1 MDINQNNLS
10 SAICDLEDI
19 KRFLEF
25 KKLLNEPKDNEGTQI
40 TINDCIEDIM
50 SFLNELEN

>member
-19 KRFLEF
+19 KRFLQF
-25 KKLLNEPKDNEGTQI
+25 KKLLNEPKDNEGTEI
-40 TINDCIEDIM
+40 TIDDCIEDIM
-50 SFLNELEN
+50 SFLKELEN